1 MKPSKQ
7 KALVIAL
14 ATVGIVGVAHAQ
26 TTTTPP
32 PAPKVEKIEVTGSN
46 IKRVDAETA
55 SPIQVITAEEI
66 RRSGRQTVTELLR
79 ELPINAAGGLTEL
92 TGSGSFSAG
101 AASASLRGLGSSAT
115 LVLLNGRRV
124 APYGLADPNFGQAS
138 AVNLNA
144 IPANVVERIEILKD
158 GASAIYGSEAIAG
171 VINIILRK
179 DYKGAQ
185 LGAATTANKDGEYR
199 NSTLTASLGFGD
211 LAKDRYN
218 AFINFEGYKQDN
230 VLFKDV
236 QDFLNRQQYR
246 DSFGTGLISS
256 AFSPFLT
263 ILTDANGAF
272 NVTTGPNCPTAN
284 RVVANQAGAPW
295 NLGVPGTLCLYDNLS
310 RQEIVPEADR
320 YSVFAR
326 GSFDISGTT
335 QIFAEGS
342 FVKQDTYFLGFP
354 QAVGNGTGATF
365 NPSNGRLNPAPT
377 SLAIGH
383 PNNPFNRTTQIRAR
397 MDGVGPQDNEVESKT
412 TRAVVGLK
420 TTFGK
425 FDFETGFLYNK
436 TEQNTTNYNALRY
449 DRLIQA
455 FGFTQGF
462 NAVGNPILVANPAGG
477 FYDWNNPNGGAVTAN
492 SIRIDAKDKAVS
504 EFKILDA
511 KLSGELM
518 QMPGGSAGF
527 AVGVEYRKEDRLV
540 TPDAEKLRGNI
551 FGRGVAS
558 AAGDRNVSTI
568 YGELVMPVLKNVE
581 VQAAL
586 RYDRYSDYGNSLTP
600 KLAASWSP
608 ISALKFRGSFARGFR
623 APSLTEITRSS
634 TSGFFNGVDDP
645 RRCNR
650 AIGITVGC
658 GLSIPG
664 LIEAFPGV
672 QPEKAETYSGGFVWD
687 ISPDTSATVDYFSIT
702 RRNEITFLS
711 LTDILNNEGSTNPL
725 FANRVFRDPA
735 NTSAQV
741 PNDPGAILY
750 VSTAFSNLGKTTVR
764 GFDVDVRHRMSLGE
778 FGRLGLQLLGTRYTD
793 QRSAGTPTARQISY
807 NGFRNAPQWR
817 AQFIANWN
825 VGNWNNRMGINALA
839 PFKVYANPENGG
851 NALIQS
857 QTCGTPTGPTVGVC
871 TVPTYVT
878 VDASTE
884 YTGFKN
890 LRLSFAVRN
899 LANERPSKDP
909 LARPFNTAWYQPQGI
924 NFVLSARYTFW

>member
-1 MKPSKQ
+1 MRIFKQ
-7 KALVIAL
+7 RALVVAL
-14 ATVGIVGVAHAQ
+14 AAVGVASVNSVYAQ
-26 TTTTPP
+26 TA
-32 PAPKVEKIEVTGSN
+32 PATPKVEKIEVTGSN

-115 LVLLNGRRV
+115 LVLLNGRRI

-230 VLFKDV
+230 VLFKNVD
-236 QDFLNRQQYR
+236 QFLNRQAYR
-246 DSFGTGLISS
+246 DTFATGLVSS
-256 AFSPFLT
+256 AFSPFLS
-263 ILTDANGAF
+263 ILTDAAGAF
-272 NVTTGPNCPTAN
+272 NVTTGPNCPTGS
-284 RVVANQAGAPW
+284 RVTANQAGAPW
-295 NLGVPGTLCLYDNLS
+295 NLGVPGTLCLYDNVS

-326 GSFDISGTT
+326 GSIDVSGVT
-335 QIFAEGS
+335 QVFAEGS
-342 FVKQDTYFLGFP
+342 FVKQTTYFLGFP

-365 NPSNGRLNPAPT
+365 NPSTGRLNPSPTNLAP
-377 SLAIGH
+377 GH
-383 PNNPFNRTTQIRAR
+383 PNNPFNRLTAFRGR
-397 MDGVGPQDNEVESKT
+397 MDAVGPQDNEVESET
-412 TRAVVGLK
+412 TRAVVGFK
-420 TTFGK
+420 TVLGK
-425 FDFETGFLYNK
+425 FDFESGLLFNK
-436 TEQNTTNYNALRY
+436 TEQNTTNFNSLRY

-455 FGFTQGF
+455 LGFSQGF
-462 NAVGNPILVANPAGG
+462 NAVGNPILVANPAGSAY
-477 FYDWNNPNGGAVTAN
+477 YDFNNPNGGGVTAS
-492 SIRIDAKDKAVS
+492 SIRYDAKDKATS
-504 EFKILDA
+504 KFSILDA
-511 KLSGELM
+511 KLTGEFM
-518 QMPGGSAGF
+518 QMSGGAAGF

-540 TPDAEKLRGNI
+540 TPDAEKVRGNI

-558 AAGDRNVSTI
+558 AAGDRNVSTVF
-568 YGELVMPVLKNVE
+568 GELVMPVLKNVE

-600 KLAASWSP
+600 KLAAAWSP
-608 ISALKFRGSFARGFR
+608 LASLKFRGSFARGFR

-650 AIGITVGC
+650 AVGITIGC
-658 GLSIPG
+658 GLSLPG

-687 ISPDTSATVDYFSIT
+687 VSADTNATVDYFSIT
-702 RRNEITFLS
+702 RRNEISFLS
-711 LTDILNNEGSTNPL
+711 LTEILNNEGSTNPL
-725 FANRVFRDPA
+725 FANRVVRDPA
-735 NTSAQV
+735 NVSTQV
-741 PNDPGAILY
+741 TNDPGAILF
-750 VSTAFSNLGKTTVR
+750 VRTAFSNLGKTTVR
-764 GFDVDVRHRMSLGE
+764 GFDIDVRHRMSLGE
-778 FGRLGLQLLGTRYTD
+778 YGRLNLQFVGTRYTD
-793 QRSAGTPTARQISY
+793 QRGSGTPTAPQTSFHGY
-807 NGFRNAPQWR
+807 RNAPQWR
-817 AQFIANWN
+817 AQFVANWN
-825 VGNWNNRMGINALA
+825 VGNWNNRAAINALA

-851 NALIQS
+851 TALTQS
-857 QTCGTPTGPTVGVC
+857 QTCGTPTGPTVGIC
-871 TVPTYVT
+871 TVATYVT
-878 VDASTE
+878 VDTSTE

-890 LRLSFAVRN
+890 VRLSFAVRN
-899 LANERPSKDP
+899 LANARPSNDP